1 MKLDILAFGVHPDDV
16 ELGAAGALMMAL
28 AEGKKVGIVDLT
40 RGELGT
46 RGTAETRKE
55 EADAAS
61 KIMGLTVREN
71 LEMRDGFFA
80 NDEAH
85 QMQVITCLRKYRPD
99 IVICNALEDRH
110 PDHGRAARLVADSCF
125 YSGLSKIKTQ
135 YKDLYQDAWR
145 PKNVFH
151 YIQDRL
157 LEPDFVV
164 NITPVFEKKLLAIK
178 AYSTQFHNPDFSG
191 PETYI
196 STPSFLDTLISR
208 HKLWGKK
215 VGVEYAEGFQSEK
228 YIGITSFDHL
238 IHAVT

>member
-1 MKLDILAFGVHPDDV
+1 M
-16 ELGAAGALMMAL
+16 ELGASGALMMAL
-28 AEGKKVGIVDLT
+28 AEGKTVGVIDLT

-61 KIMGLTVREN
+61 KIMGVHIREN

-85 QMQVITCLRKYRPD
+85 QIQVITCIRKYRPD
-99 IVICNALEDRH
+99 IVICNSLEDRH

-125 YSGLSKIKTQ
+125 YAGLSKVKTQ
-135 YKDLYQDAWR
+135 YDGVYQDAWR

-157 LEPDFVV
+157 LKPDFVMD
-164 NITPVFEKKLLAIK
+164 ITPVFNRKILAIK
-178 AYSTQFHNPDFSG
+178 AYTTQFYNPDIAE

-196 STPSFLDTLISR
+196 STPSFLENLTAR
-208 HKLWGKK
+208 QKLWGKK
-215 VGVEYAEGFQSEK
+215 VGVEYAEGFQTEK
-228 YIGITSFDHL
+228 SIGIKSFDHL
-238 IHAVT
+238 IHEVT